1 MCDYSLHAVATRPA
15 EVADTLISAKFQSTT
30 TRGFASPDNL
40 HVAVC
45 LRPGTEIA
53 SRRTFKL
60 TVCCFARTSAIDWRD
75 FAK

>member
-15 EVADTLISAKFQSTT
+15 EVADTLISAKFQLRQLVALRAQITCTS
-30 TRGFASPDNL
+30 RFASVRD
-40 HVAVC
+40 
-45 LRPGTEIA
+45 EIA